1 MHIAVTNCDKLDLKL
16 TKKHFPAYNPESSNS
31 LIWDSMNHLWYRMNY
46 FNLMGLW
53 QQKEVNRFHKEQP
66 LSSWKLFDPL

>member
-31 LIWDSMNHLWYRMNY
+31 LIWDSMNHL
-46 FNLMGLW
+46 
-53 QQKEVNRFHKEQP
+53 
-66 LSSWKLFDPL
+66 